1 MNVSFA
7 PLDLDEAQ
15 FISERTGINFV
26 PAYPFPE
33 SRWFCVTAYDGD
45 RIMGVILC
53 EFINHFEALFNSAVA
68 DPRCA
73 TKRLLRAVY
82 TALFSRVVRLTAFI
96 DVDNRRAIRVST
108 RMGFV
113 VEGLCRLGINGK
125 KDALTF
131 GMLRSDCKFL
141 TGTAARPLAARTQR
155 SVIHG

>member
-1 MNVSFA
+1 
-7 PLDLDEAQ
+7 
-15 FISERTGINFV
+15 
-26 PAYPFPE
+26 
-33 SRWFCVTAYDGD
+33 
-45 RIMGVILC
+45 
-53 EFINHFEALFNSAVA
+53 
-68 DPRCA
+68 
-73 TKRLLRAVY
+73 
-82 TALFSRVVRLTAFI
+82 VRLTAFI

-141 TGTAARPLAARTQR
+141 TGTVARPPVARTQR